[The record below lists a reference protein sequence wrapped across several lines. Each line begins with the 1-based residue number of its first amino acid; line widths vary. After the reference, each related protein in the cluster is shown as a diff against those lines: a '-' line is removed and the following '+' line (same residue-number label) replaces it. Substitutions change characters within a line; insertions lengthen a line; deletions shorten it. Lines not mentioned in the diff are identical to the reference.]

1 MSTLRTL
8 LQDYLTMR
16 RALGYKLRSDGAS
29 LSSFVSFMEQQ
40 QADFISTSQA
50 LAWATQPKT
59 MQKGRWSARLC
70 YVRGFAYYCRA
81 FDPRTEV
88 PPTGLLPI

>member
-29 LSSFVSFMEQQ
+29 LSSFVSFMERQ

-50 LAWATQPKT
+50 LAWATPAKNDA
-59 MQKGRWSARLC
+59 KGPMVSPFVLYSRLC
-70 YVRGFAYYCRA
+70 I
-81 FDPRTEV
+81 
-88 PPTGLLPI
+88 LLPSFRSPN